1 MITYF
6 IGEIMVDRF
15 LVAGSTGLVG
25 RAIVRKLES
34 ISADYFE
41 LSSKDVDLKDYRSSY
56 DYISEIKP
64 SCIIDSAAK
73 VGGIKA
79 NSEMPVDFLT
89 ENLQIQ
95 NNLMRIANELEVGK
109 FIFLG
114 SSCIYP
120 RDSTQPIKEEYLMTG
135 KLEETNSAYAIAKI
149 AGLELIKAY
158 SKQYNRQWI
167 SLMPTNIYGP
177 FDNFDINTA
186 HVIPALINKYVNAKS
201 KNSPYVE
208 IWGTG
213 NARREFLHTDDLA
226 SAILFCVDNYT
237 GSEPINI
244 GYGTDIKI
252 SELAQMI
259 SSLTEYSGK
268 TLYNDKHLE
277 GSPQK
282 LLDSS
287 RIKSMGWGPE
297 ITLNEGI
304 ASTVKWYIE
313 NLEVKNN
320 EK

>member
-1 MITYF
+1 MAERI
-6 IGEIMVDRF
+6 

-25 RAIVRKLES
+25 RAIVEKLK
-34 ISADYFE
+34 IFSADYFE
-41 LSSKDVDLKDYRSSY
+41 LSSKDVDLKDYKSSY

-64 SCIIDSAAK
+64 SCIIDSAAR

-79 NSEMPVDFLT
+79 NSEMPVEFLT

-95 NNLMRIANELEVGK
+95 NNLMRIANELKVDK

-120 RDSTQPIKEEYLMTG
+120 RNAIQPIKEEYLLTG
-135 KLEETNSAYAIAKI
+135 KLEESNSAYAIAKI
-149 AGLELIKAY
+149 AGLELIRAY
-158 SKQYNRQWI
+158 RKQYNKQWI
-167 SLMPTNIYGP
+167 TLMPTNIYGP
-177 FDNFDINTA
+177 FDNFDVNTA

-201 KNSPYVE
+201 QNLPYVE

-226 SAILFCVDNYT
+226 SAILFCMDNYN
-237 GSEPINI
+237 GSEPINV

-252 SELAQMI
+252 SELANMI
-259 SSLTEYSGK
+259 SNLTKYGGK
-268 TLYNDKHLE
+268 TLYSDKLLE
-277 GSPQK
+277 GNPRK

-287 RIKSMGWGPE
+287 KINSMGWHPE
-297 ITLNEGI
+297 INLNEGI
-304 ASTVKWYIE
+304 ASTIKWYIE